1 MQILTKRSKE
11 DNQITGIVKLEPS
24 DNPTDCGLFT
34 IDALDQ
40 FVSELKKHHQ
50 LHDVVSLKSVFR
62 ENSFALIAVPDGNE
76 DGEGVIIQGSE
87 CTIEGKD

>member
-50 LHDVVSLKSVFR
+50 LHDVVSLKS
-62 ENSFALIAVPDGNE
+62 FALIAVPDGNE